1 MFQVRSIKELE
12 LIINHF
18 DSYPLKTKKFI
29 DYVIFK
35 EIYSLVKNK
44 EHLTTEGINNIL
56 KIKASAYKKN
66 INLSEISESDL
77 KISKSQM
84 ASLNTNQA
92 ILEPE

>member
-18 DSYPLKTKKFI
+18 DFYPLKTKKFI

-44 EHLTTEGINNIL
+44 EHLTTEGINKIL

>member
-18 DSYPLKTKKFI
+18 DFYPLKTKKFI

-44 EHLTTEGINNIL
+44 EHLTTEGINKIL

-92 ILEPE
+92 IL